1 MLMREVNLLILSKR
15 NINLHEYD
23 TNFIKET
30 ISDVCILLH
39 HVLCL
44 VRANL
49 QFEHFLYSFL
59 LARDIFRT
67 WWYVR
72 CTYERVSRFGEC
84 FFQNFYIEIL
94 RAKSI
99 KLNFSAFISLFL
111 SIIIENKYWSGLFT
125 CSQDS
130 VALH

>member
-1 MLMREVNLLILSKR
+1 MLMYEVSLLILPKI

-23 TNFIKET
+23 TNVIKET
-30 ISDVCILLH
+30 ISDVCFLLY

-44 VRANL
+44 VGANL
-49 QFEHFLYSFL
+49 RFDHFLYSFL
-59 LARDIFRT
+59 LARDIFCT
-67 WWYVR
+67 WWYVI
-72 CTYERVSRFGEC
+72 CMYKRVSRFCKC
-84 FFQNFYIEIL
+84 FFQDFYVEIL

-99 KLNFSAFISLFL
+99 KSNFSAFISLFL
-111 SIIIENKYWSGLFT
+111 SRITENEYWSGLST